1 MRMGFIARICLLTL
15 ILGVAPWRFTAQIT
29 AGKKPATSRLSVPVE
44 WPIGPAKDSVPAWA
58 RQGLIHFARWDGGR
72 LESVK
77 GILSGWPHFWPPNPD
92 TLYATTNWYDP
103 HTIQLL
109 KQAGVNMIWVTFSNG
124 FSNET
129 EKLNQGQLAP
139 YIAECHRQGIH
150 VMAYESMTNMF
161 WQDMYAHV
169 PESRDWLSI
178 GKQGKPVPY
187 GAAAYEKLGYVSRY
201 LADLR
206 NPEWQAYLRKRV
218 SLALDAG
225 ADGIMYDN
233 NITPQLTELINA
245 YHLLYQDGASRKKD
259 FLLMGNFHQNDY
271 VLNRLTNCMTTE
283 DGTEPGIYDAAR
295 LRHATDQKY
304 FLPVGQK
311 FLVDN
316 VGLFRLLETLSQG
329 WKPNLV
335 EDGHREYGSRLT
347 SHMSPR
353 RQELALAEAMS
364 FGVAEELFVEDA
376 FATELWN
383 HDPEAMAVWKAI
395 GKYNHFFEDH
405 AGYYTGVRS
414 VAPVA
419 VVLDDSSRGV
429 LLLDGLA
436 ARNVL
441 FNVLYARDLT
451 PEMLARYSAVAV
463 LTADR
468 VSDGAL
474 AAMEAYVRNGGK
486 LLVAGQSASLD
497 DEGLPRE
504 KPPFFGRKIGK
515 GKCDTFDQIPPVDK
529 LAEILRVDE
538 GEKLPALESSPGVLY
553 NVTRQTGSRR
563 LIVHLLNYGSA
574 SVQQIKVMLHG
585 EYRSATL
592 FSPDTPRALPLA
604 IAGSSSHSREV
615 TIPSL
620 KTYALLVLSPPWQRA
635 EGENHRQNI
644 RPHPESE
651 RRKAK

>member
-1 MRMGFIARICLLTL
+1 
-15 ILGVAPWRFTAQIT
+15 
-29 AGKKPATSRLSVPVE
+29 
-44 WPIGPAKDSVPAWA
+44 
-58 RQGLIHFARWDGGR
+58 
-72 LESVK
+72 
-77 GILSGWPHFWPPNPD
+77 
-92 TLYATTNWYDP
+92 
-103 HTIQLL
+103 
-109 KQAGVNMIWVTFSNG
+109 MIWVTFSNG

-129 EKLNQGQLAP
+129 EKLNQEQLAR

-169 PESRDWLSI
+169 PESRRWLSI
-178 GKQGKPVPY
+178 GKHGKPVPY
-187 GAAAYEKLGYVSRY
+187 GAAAYEKVGYVSRY
-201 LADLR
+201 LADLQ

-218 SLALDAG
+218 RLALDAR

-245 YHLLYQDGASRKKD
+245 YRRLYQYGASRKKD
-259 FLLMGNFHQNDY
+259 FLLMGNFHRNSY

-295 LRHATDQKY
+295 LRDATDKEY

-347 SHMSPR
+347 NPMSPQ

-383 HDPEAMAVWKAI
+383 HDPGAMAVWKAI

-405 AGYYTGVRS
+405 AEYYTGARS

-419 VVLDDSSRGV
+419 VVLDDSSRGIS
-429 LLLDGLA
+429 LLDGLA

-451 PEMLARYSAVAV
+451 PDILARYSAVAV

-474 AAMEAYVRNGGK
+474 ADMEEYVRNGGK

-497 DEGLPRE
+497 EEGLPRK
-504 KPPFFGRKIGK
+504 KPSVFGRKIGK
-515 GKCDTFDQIPPVDK
+515 GQSDYFDQIPPVDK
-529 LAEILRVDE
+529 LAEILRADE
-538 GEKLPALESSPGVLY
+538 GAKLPALKSPPGVLY
-553 NVTRQTGSRR
+553 NVTRQPRTGQ
-563 LIVHLLNYGSA
+563 LIVHLLNYRSVSA
-574 SVQQIKVMLHG
+574 GKITVILHG
-585 EYRSATL
+585 EYQSATL
-592 FSPDTPRALPLA
+592 LSPDIPRALPLA

-615 TIPSL
+615 AIPSL
-620 KTYALLVLSPPWQRA
+620 KTYALLVLSPYWQRA
-635 EGENHRQNI
+635 EDENHRQNI
-644 RPHPESE
+644 HTHPKSQ